1 MTDLELTVSVE
12 DNERVF
18 IRSQDGTEAKGK
30 IDISSLT
37 YDLLCFFED
46 WLKEN
51 KISKRQEFETFG
63 TLMYRTLF
71 SGEAKDFF
79 EQSLHSISE
88 GDRLHLHL
96 SFQKEVEKKLI
107 SFPWEFLYCPA
118 TGKLPGFFMSTSV
131 DLVFS
136 RHIRFESSKQV
147 VEEEAE
153 ETLRILIAISQ
164 PQDIRKKTLKSVIS
178 SDFLEQPVI
187 DAIEKLDKRYPKK
200 IKFSVIEQPTI
211 DELLDVLERDKP
223 HVLHFV
229 GHGHF
234 NKKEQRGEIALLKPD
249 KQNALWI
256 RYRDFAEFFAQ
267 THAQGHH
274 IPRLVFLQ
282 LCQGATLNFSPSLAE
297 LAPQLIRANVQATIT
312 MRYPL
317 PPLDAKIFCEIF
329 YEQLLLGEPVDH
341 AAQVGR
347 WRMAIR
353 DPKIYDSRIFGT
365 PILYMRSH
373 DRIVQSKKF

>member
-1 MTDLELTVSVE
+1 MADLELTILVE
-12 DNERVF
+12 DDERVV
-18 IRSQDGTEAKGK
+18 IRNQDGTEAKGK
-30 IDISSLT
+30 IVFSNLN
-37 YDLLCFFED
+37 YNLLCIFED
-46 WLKEN
+46 WLREN

-63 TLMYRTLF
+63 ALLYQTVF
-71 SGEAKDFF
+71 NGEVKDFF
-79 EQSLHSISE
+79 EQTLHNLLE
-88 GDRLHLHL
+88 GDRLHIHL
-96 SFQKEVEKKLI
+96 SFQKGVGNKLI
-107 SFPWEFLYCPA
+107 SLPWEFLYCPE
-118 TGKLPGFFMSTSV
+118 TVKRPGFFMSTSV

-136 RHIRFESSKQV
+136 RHIKLERGKQAL
-147 VEEEAE
+147 EEEVE

-164 PQDIRKKTLKSVIS
+164 PQDISQNPPNSIINP
-178 SDFLEQPVI
+178 DYLEQPVI
-187 DAIEKLDKRYPKK
+187 SAIEELGKRYPKRV
-200 IKFSVIEQPTI
+200 KFSILEQPTI
-211 DELLDVLERDKP
+211 DDLLDALERDKP

-234 NKKEQRGEIALLKPD
+234 NKKEQKGEIALLKPD
-249 KQNALWI
+249 KQSALWI

-267 THAQGHH
+267 THAQERH

-282 LCQGATLNFSPSLAE
+282 LCQGATLNFNTSLAE

-317 PPLDAKIFCEIF
+317 PPLDAKIFCKIF

-341 AAQVGR
+341 AVQVGR

-353 DPKIYDSRIFGT
+353 DPKVYDSRIFGT

-373 DRIVQSKKF
+373 DNIVQSQGL